1 MLVCHLLFFVVCDIV
16 ECVTEFLILLLWLS
30 TSSAKNL
37 QAGELAENV
46 AKMINPQF
54 ADKVDMSEVQV
65 TNHYLLFFPL
75 VVMLFWSCRKGLNT
89 SPLAG

>member
-16 ECVTEFLILLLWLS
+16 ECVTEFLIHLLWLL
-30 TSSAKNL
+30 TSAKNL

-54 ADKVDMSEVQV
+54 AEKVDMSEVQV

-75 VVMLFWSCRKGLNT
+75 VVMLFWSCRKCLNT
-89 SPLAG
+89 SPLVG

>member
-1 MLVCHLLFFVVCDIV
+1 MLVCHILFFVVCDIV
-16 ECVTEFLILLLWLS
+16 ECVTEFLIHLLWLL
-30 TSSAKNL
+30 TSAKNL

-54 ADKVDMSEVQV
+54 AEKVDMSEVQV

-75 VVMLFWSCRKGLNT
+75 VVMLFWSCRKCLNT
-89 SPLAG
+89 SLVG